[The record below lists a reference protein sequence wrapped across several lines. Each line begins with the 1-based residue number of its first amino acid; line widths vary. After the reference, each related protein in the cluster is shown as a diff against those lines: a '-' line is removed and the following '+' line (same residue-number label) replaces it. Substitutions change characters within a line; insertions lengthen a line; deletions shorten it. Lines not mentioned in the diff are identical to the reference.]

1 MRNGIPAIFVF
12 AILALILGCGEKNE
26 IKAPG
31 VGEADSSATTRMRP
45 DQQISGAEIALFS
58 GPVRTTLIKADY
70 IEKFNK
76 QDSALAWGLD
86 VHFYDSEGKESSH
99 LVADSG
105 LVRETTKMLVANG
118 NVVVVTPED
127 SAWLKTEQLFWNGRS
142 EMITTEKFV
151 TIYQH
156 GDTLQGYGL
165 EADRGLKR
173 VKIKRQ
179 VKGTVKQTKELTE

>member
-1 MRNGIPAIFVF
+1 MKIRIPTIFFVV
-12 AILALILGCGEKNE
+12 ILAGGLGCGEKDE

-31 VGEADSSATTRMRP
+31 ASEADSTGISRVRP
-45 DQQISGAEIALFS
+45 DQQISGAEIGLFN
-58 GPVRTTLIKADY
+58 GPVKTAKIKADY
-70 IEKFNK
+70 IEKFSK
-76 QDSALAWGLD
+76 QDSTLAWGLD
-86 VHFYDSEGKESSH
+86 VYFYDRKGKQSSH

-127 SAWLKTEQLFWNGRS
+127 SARLETEQLFWNGRT
-142 EMITTEKFV
+142 EMITTDKFV

-173 VKIKRQ
+173 IKIKRQ
-179 VKGTVKQTKELTE
+179 VKGTVKKTEGITE

>member
-1 MRNGIPAIFVF
+1 M
-12 AILALILGCGEKNE
+12 LGCGEKNE

-31 VGEADSSATTRMRP
+31 VGEADSSTTTRMRP
-45 DQQISGAEIALFS
+45 DQQISGAEIALFD
-58 GPVRTTLIKADY
+58 GPVRTTVIKADY

-76 QDSALAWGLD
+76 QDSTLAWGLD

-151 TIYQH
+151 TICQH

-173 VKIKRQ
+173 IKIKRQ

>member
-1 MRNGIPAIFVF
+1 MRTGILSIFALV
-12 AILALILGCGEKNE
+12 ILAAMLGCGEKNE

-31 VGEADSSATTRMRP
+31 VGEADSLASVRIRP
-45 DQQISGAEIALFS
+45 DQQISEAEIALFN
-58 GPVRTTLIKADY
+58 GPVRTTVIKADY

-76 QDSALAWGLD
+76 QDSTLAWGLD
-86 VHFYDSEGKESSH
+86 VYFYDREGKESSH

-127 SAWLKTEQLFWNGRS
+127 SARLETEQLFWNGRS
-142 EMITTEKFV
+142 EMITTDKFV

-179 VKGTVKQTKELTE
+179 VKGTVKSTEGVTE